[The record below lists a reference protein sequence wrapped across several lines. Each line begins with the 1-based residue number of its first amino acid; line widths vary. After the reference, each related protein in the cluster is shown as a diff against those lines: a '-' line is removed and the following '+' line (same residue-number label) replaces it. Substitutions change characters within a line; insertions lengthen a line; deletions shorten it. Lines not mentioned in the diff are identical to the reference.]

1 MSFSSPLDSLKSI
14 KKARLNVATQRFF
27 ESKIG
32 LLYKEQVY
40 FIVQTVMNLTGVDV
54 TRLLLIGFMKPLTIT
69 QQSVTS
75 K

>member
-1 MSFSSPLDSLKSI
+1 MNTI
-14 KKARLNVATQRFF
+14 KKARLMVATQRFF

-32 LLYKEQVY
+32 LFDEEQVY

-69 QQSVTS
+69 QQSVPS